1 MISGKGI
8 DKKVTL
14 IDYGYVS
21 KYVDSENKHLDKSN
35 ISIFTGNLMFA
46 SIDQLNYL
54 RPSRRSDFHSLCYII
69 IYILNNLQIP
79 YLDTKKMESMSVE
92 DCLEYF
98 IQFKTMNKLDDL
110 AKSIQ
115 I

>member
-46 SIDQLNYL
+46 SID
-54 RPSRRSDFHSLCYII
+54 
-69 IYILNNLQIP
+69 
-79 YLDTKKMESMSVE
+79 
-92 DCLEYF
+92 
-98 IQFKTMNKLDDL
+98 
-110 AKSIQ
+110 
-115 I
+115 